1 VLQINRIRVN
11 LVAIIDPIDDIVAR
25 PHSPTFFS
33 ILMFLVTMTNAPTLA
48 FRICLNLKFDNHSS
62 ILLISN
68 AFELIPTPW
77 IEDVVDATLD
87 QDKRMI

>member
-1 VLQINRIRVN
+1 
-11 LVAIIDPIDDIVAR
+11 
-25 PHSPTFFS
+25 
-33 ILMFLVTMTNAPTLA
+33 MTNAPTLA